1 MSRRLALP
9 ALAVLAAACQPA
21 PPRPPEPAS
30 RPLATTTASATPPL
44 VAPSASA
51 SSSASAPPQPSAAE
65 ASAPPIARLLRTR
78 TALAVGYESAAFGLA
93 IRPDDRVVVT
103 GFYRGEDS
111 RHTKALP
118 GPSGFDTFV
127 TELGP
132 DGKILW
138 QRGYGAAF
146 GRGVAL
152 DAAGNILLCGEFL
165 EQATFNGTIKSD
177 WINVFFAKL
186 DPAGA
191 GLWVS
196 AVETHD
202 VEHARAIA
210 AGPRGELVAAGQFFG
225 FGRPGTDQLS
235 SHGGADSFVASFD
248 ASGKR
253 LFRAG
258 LGTPTDDDVEG
269 VAVAPD
275 GDIFITGFHDTM
287 AGISYRRGSS
297 LGDTSD
303 GFVARLSPQG
313 ATRWIHTFGGKKRD
327 GGTAVALD
335 ARGHLHLAG
344 IFQGAADFGPIH
356 AESKGLQDIFVA
368 ELDGDGT
375 FLAVHGFEGPKDP
388 RALAHA
394 GNNVAMMLKGGGYE
408 AQWLEPPGGA
418 FSVRTLAVH
427 PSGYVAI
434 GGWFFGQARFGEHA
448 FKSDDGADAFVVLLD
463 PKGDVVFADRLG
475 GESNQ
480 VVHGLAFDRR
490 GRLVVAGES
499 YVTAFT
505 AWYDEHG

>member
-9 ALAVLAAACQPA
+9 AFAVLASACQPA
-21 PPRPPEPAS
+21 PPRPPGPAALPIATS
-30 RPLATTTASATPPL
+30 RAAATPPL
-44 VAPSASA
+44 ALAAPAAAAAPQSTPAS
-51 SSSASAPPQPSAAE
+51 
-65 ASAPPIARLLRTR
+65 ASAPPIARVLRTR
-78 TALAVGYESAAFGLA
+78 TALAVGYEGAAFGLA
-93 IRPDDRVVVT
+93 LRPDDRAVVT

-127 TELGP
+127 TEAAP

-165 EQATFNGTIKSD
+165 GDATFKGTINSES
-177 WINVFFAKL
+177 ISVFFARL
-186 DPAGA
+186 DPAGE

-196 AVETHD
+196 GVETRD
-202 VEHARAIA
+202 VEHARAVA
-210 AGPRGELVAAGQFFG
+210 AGPHGELIAAGQFFG
-225 FGRPGTDQLS
+225 FGRPGTDQLT
-235 SHGGADSFVASFD
+235 SHGGADSFVAGFD
-248 ASGKR
+248 ENGKR
-253 LFRAG
+253 LFRKG
-258 LGTPTDDDVEG
+258 FGTPADDDVEG
-269 VAVAPD
+269 VAVGPD
-275 GDIFITGFHDTM
+275 GDIFVTGFHDTI
-287 AGISYRRGSS
+287 AGISYRRDSS

-313 ATRWIHTFGGKKRD
+313 NTRWIHTFGGKKRD
-327 GGTAVALD
+327 GGTAIALD
-335 ARGHLHLAG
+335 ARGHIHLAG

-388 RALAHA
+388 RALQHM

-418 FSVRTLAVH
+418 FAVRSLAVH

-434 GGWFFGQARFGEHA
+434 GGWFFGEARFGEPA
-448 FKSDDGADAFVVLLD
+448 WKSDDGADAFVVLLD

-475 GESNQ
+475 GKSHQ
-480 VVHGLAFDRR
+480 IVHAVAFDHR

-499 YVTAFT
+499 FVSAFV